1 VGGAQ
6 HVGHLGAHE
15 AERIALA
22 LGLFGLV
29 FSYFVNA
36 DAMRRLTAW
45 GAEAADPAALA
56 VQRRFLEKAIFRLL
70 GPRQSRSRSVR
81 RSRRVHG

>member
-1 VGGAQ
+1 
-6 HVGHLGAHE
+6 
-15 AERIALA
+15 
-22 LGLFGLV
+22 V

-45 GAEAADPAALA
+45 GTDAVDPAALA

-70 GPRQSRSRSVR
+70 GPRQSRARSVR
-81 RSRRVHG
+81 RSRRAHG